1 MLRKLVIFSVFA
13 GVSASVPILYE
24 KNPQAVRSLLSG
36 GAAGEPVAS
45 PDAAPTVAM
54 VRPEPSEQRTEV
66 LTGRKVRLDS
76 DARGHFNADFRL
88 NGRSEDAMVD
98 TGASVIAIN
107 QSTAR
112 RIGLRLSA
120 SDFTG
125 AVTTAN
131 GRAKAAYVMIERVEI
146 GRIAVR
152 NVQAV
157 VLEDKALS
165 GTLIGMSFLSKL
177 KRFQVEDGML
187 VMEQ

>member
-1 MLRKLVIFSVFA
+1 MLRKLIIFSVFA

-24 KNPQAVRSLLSG
+24 KNPQAVQSLLERT
-36 GAAGEPVAS
+36 APAPETAPTIAMMR
-45 PDAAPTVAM
+45 PDASKPRA
-54 VRPEPSEQRTEV
+54 EV
-66 LTGRKVRLDS
+66 LAGRRVRLDS
-76 DARGHFNADFRL
+76 DQRGHFNADFRL

-120 SDFTG
+120 ADFTG
-125 AVTTAN
+125 TVTTAN
-131 GRAKAAYVMIERVEI
+131 GRAKAASVMIERVEI
-146 GRIAVR
+146 GRIAVG

>member
-1 MLRKLVIFSVFA
+1 MLRKFVIFSIFA

-24 KNPQAVRSLLSG
+24 KNPQAVRSLLNG
-36 GAAGEPVAS
+36 GTSGEPVAS
-45 PDAAPTVAM
+45 PDAAPAVAM
-54 VRPEPSEQRTEV
+54 VRPEPSAPRTEV
-66 LTGRKVRLDS
+66 LTGRRVRLDS

-88 NGRSEDAMVD
+88 NGRGEDAMVD

-131 GRAKAAYVMIERVEI
+131 GRAKAAHVMIERVEI

>member
-1 MLRKLVIFSVFA
+1 MLRKFVIFSVFA

-24 KNPQAVRSLLSG
+24 KNPRAVYSLLNSRTSG
-36 GAAGEPVAS
+36 E
-45 PDAAPTVAM
+45 PDAASAIAM
-54 VRPEPSEQRTEV
+54 VRPEPSEPRTEM

-88 NGRSEDAMVD
+88 NGRGEDAMVD

-177 KRFQVEDGML
+177 RRFQVEDGML